1 MEWIGVVFLIISAAW
16 VYSDAK
22 DRNSSSPILW
32 AVGVIM
38 LWIIFFP
45 LYFIMRPKKVIVIS
59 QPPPPLK
66 SSLCP
71 YCGKYYADTPSFC
84 PNCGK
89 GLKED

>member
-1 MEWIGVVFLIISAAW
+1 MEWLGIVFLIISAAW

-22 DRNSSSPILW
+22 DRNSSSPVLW

-45 LYFIMRPKKVIVIS
+45 LYFIMRPKKS
-59 QPPPPLK
+59 TPPSLLQQKP
-66 SSLCP
+66 SLCP
-71 YCGKYYADTPSFC
+71 YCGKYYEGTPSFC

-89 GLKED
+89 NLKGE